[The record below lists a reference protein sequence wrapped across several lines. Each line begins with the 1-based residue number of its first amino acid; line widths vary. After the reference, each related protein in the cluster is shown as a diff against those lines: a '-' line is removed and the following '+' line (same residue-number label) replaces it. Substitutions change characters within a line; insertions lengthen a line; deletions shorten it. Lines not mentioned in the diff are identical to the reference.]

1 MLKDKCVVVG
11 VTGGIAAYKTASIVS
26 ALKKERADVHVIMT
40 KNATEFI
47 SPLVFETL
55 TGNKCMTDTFD
66 RDFKFDVAHISI
78 AKAADYF
85 VVAPQLRISSPRHR
99 TEWLMICSQR
109 HFSLRTALS
118 WSYLR

>member
-1 MLKDKCVVVG
+1 M
-11 VTGGIAAYKTASIVS
+11 
-26 ALKKERADVHVIMT
+26 HVIMT

-85 VVAPQLRISSPRHR
+85 VVAPATVEFHR
-99 TEWLMICSQR
+99 QGIVR
-109 HFSLRTALS
+109 NG
-118 WSYLR
+118 